1 MATGGRLPMDL
12 AIPVL
17 LIEFAPRLDHPLYLF
32 AKLRY
37 AVSIVGEN
45 LRPVGKT
52 PHEESAPT
60 RLKPLVAYVAG
71 GFVRV
76 SLDNPAITRNTLVA
90 TDPCGANVADG
101 RCVTDEQGR

>member
-12 AIPVL
+12 AIPAL
-17 LIEFAPRLDHPLYLF
+17 LESCSEAGPSPVFG
-32 AKLRY
+32 AKLRN

-45 LRPVGKT
+45 LGPVGKT

-60 RLKPLVAYVAG
+60 RLKPLVASVAG

-90 TDPCGANVADG
+90 TDPCGANVADR
-101 RCVTDEQGR
+101 RCVTDDQR